1 MCVLLKRFVRNSA
14 STEGAVW
21 DQTNAHVLMVSLAT
35 AVSKVTRLKMWLFN
49 VSVITFLFI
58 VTAFLDLKRK

>member
-1 MCVLLKRFVRNSA
+1 MEDV
-14 STEGAVW
+14 VW

>member
-14 STEGAVW
+14 SMEDVVW